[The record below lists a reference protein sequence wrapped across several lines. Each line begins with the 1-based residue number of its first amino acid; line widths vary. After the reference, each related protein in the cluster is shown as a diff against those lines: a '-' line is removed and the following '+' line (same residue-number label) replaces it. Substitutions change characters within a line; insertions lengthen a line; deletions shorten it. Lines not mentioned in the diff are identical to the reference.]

1 MAGLAVGSLV
11 VPLLVT
17 AGGPVAAVLGA
28 AAPLPV
34 VALVRGRALVDLD
47 TAADVPIGEIALLR
61 SLRIFRFLPGP
72 ELEGLARSARRLGLR
87 PGEVLIR
94 EGDAGDRFYA
104 VVDGGLDVTVHGG
117 PAGRMVR
124 ATGSARSPCSEA
136 CRARPR
142 CELPGPALCLRSTGT
157 TSSLPWQ
164 ATRPPDGRRP
174 PSPMSGSRLTVA
186 VGSSRR
192 AETRMQHRREW
203 ITAREPAP
211 GVPSRR

>member
-104 VVDGGLDVTVHGG
+104 VVDGGLDVTVHGD
-117 PAGRMVR
+117 PAGRMVP
-124 ATGSARSPCSEA
+124 S
-136 CRARPR
+136 
-142 CELPGPALCLRSTGT
+142 PALCLRSTGT